1 MLLDHDT
8 KCASGQEVRRSLSG
22 AVQVLLESCVRLT
35 NWWRGKPSN
44 ELQGLLA
51 GLFSPPAADSVDS
64 ADDLGELVR
73 DAEHENDASLASKEG
88 AGRRQV
94 H

>member
-1 MLLDHDT
+1 
-8 KCASGQEVRRSLSG
+8 
-22 AVQVLLESCVRLT
+22 
-35 NWWRGKPSN
+35 
-44 ELQGLLA
+44 LQGLLA

-64 ADDLGELVR
+64 TDDLGELVR
-73 DAEHENDASLASKEG
+73 DAEHENGASLASKEG